1 MRPCRFRIAK
11 SGPMDGGMA
20 LWLGALILACALAAE
35 GGGKR
40 SSPSG
45 AGLRI
50 SRSCDELLEAMT
62 TTGGPADVTVLVE
75 GTVDCSGPPP
85 PAVNAV
91 VNNKTLTIKPAAAGA
106 PAMIDFGGME
116 GAIQLAG
123 GARIVLRNLVLVQD
137 AMGPDP
143 IELRAFSASGANGGS
158 GGRIHVDGCSILA
171 RACQA
176 PPEADEQKVAAWNDA
191 PAAAPPHRLPRG
203 ALAGSADRLS
213 LGGPK
218 IGAET
223 VDQFGGKPLHLIVC
237 DTAVACDVGDSP
249 SPSLAPARHSDSRYV
264 RHSDCQSPAKPEIKT
279 ARVPIAPS
287 AVLVSAVSAM
297 LFLGAG
303 IRSRGRWMRRWAKSF
318 GGFGCV
324 SCRRCKYDGADGGMG
339 GLDRNLEPL
348 CMEVPYV
355 NDPTM
360 SVGSLEGMELSEL
373 QLGSPLGRGGFGR
386 VYKAFHGD
394 SVLAVKLIDHDSRTL
409 ADGRGEPLE
418 ALLSIQVDH
427 PNVVKTYLKQ
437 TRGKHS
443 VHGSSA
449 STAPSWAP
457 LRTSE
462 AAREGPGTPGGSEVD
477 GELDDLDDFS
487 YMERNLRTS
496 GQFGEDGDRYRTWI
510 VMEYCDRGSLDRAI
524 KDGIFFHD
532 GDTRREPRFVSM
544 LLTALDIASALAY
557 LHSQKVVHGDL
568 KAHNVLLKSTSA
580 DERGF
585 FCKVGDFGLSR
596 VILNNGT
603 HIETFTCGTVRYM
616 PPELLR
622 DGLMTPAVDVYS
634 FGMLL
639 WEMVSGSRAFS
650 GKHRNDIMVTVVDG
664 RRPSIPSHCPTKF
677 ASLIRACWQQDNT
690 RRPTFK
696 KIVGQLQRLAST
708 YSSPL
713 THNLIGMAIREEQ
726 QSVETWQGETREGR
740 SSMDGGKARVVKAH
754 EVQSQDPA
762 SPDRP
767 LVASPP
773 ASSGSICSPP
783 KNNPLWTGLPRKTE
797 VLGNPLWGARS
808 SPCSNPPQDPSH
820 FSFWHM
826 GSTPSQGKHPD
837 PGSPGDSRE
846 EAGAHVIPMKRL
858 PLKLPQ
864 RISADCPE
872 PLLTSR
878 SDSASELTS
887 SSFRRDDPTEDA
899 TGGLI
904 DLCPSS
910 SASSVTVPVA
920 SSYGPGAAM
929 PWRSVT
935 PNYQHNVRL
944 GNFRP
949 RGNLDNMGLIK
960 PRATAEAKPAVDAA
974 KVAAVANPEL
984 SLWLTTSQGSGL
996 GSFTALDPKAQA
1008 PLSPLSPQHPP
1019 MPSSPVPPATPP
1031 PLPNGA
1037 RRSGGAC
1044 AGPATH
1050 IPLLAISKITGGAS
1064 EAVIKSPGYGP
1075 QGWEMQYTNGAEAV
1089 KADRHPRRPSWC
1101 TSLFDTSGS
1110 CSFRS
1115 AISATT
1121 EAGNAS
1127 PGSLPWTP
1135 AASGTATPGTAKA
1148 SAVGMDRFNY
1158 RLFTTDPGLGSARRD
1173 ELEPGFE
1180 PLITQS
1186 DFGEIV
1192 PVAVVE
1198 GPAAKA
1204 PGPDAGGSR
1213 IPNVGNMGVASGT
1226 QSMLASGANS
1236 AMASGMTS
1244 GLASGGATGMSAM
1257 WETSDA
1263 AGELTT
1269 TQTSMLSELGPF
1281 NEVLQQWDT
1290 I

>member
-1 MRPCRFRIAK
+1 
-11 SGPMDGGMA
+11 MA

-373 QLGSPLGRGGFGR
+373 
-386 VYKAFHGD
+386 
-394 SVLAVKLIDHDSRTL
+394 
-409 ADGRGEPLE
+409 
-418 ALLSIQVDH
+418 
-427 PNVVKTYLKQ
+427 
-437 TRGKHS
+437 
-443 VHGSSA
+443 
-449 STAPSWAP
+449 
-457 LRTSE
+457 
-462 AAREGPGTPGGSEVD
+462 
-477 GELDDLDDFS
+477 
-487 YMERNLRTS
+487 
-496 GQFGEDGDRYRTWI
+496 
-510 VMEYCDRGSLDRAI
+510 
-524 KDGIFFHD
+524 
-532 GDTRREPRFVSM
+532 
-544 LLTALDIASALAY
+544 
-557 LHSQKVVHGDL
+557 
-568 KAHNVLLKSTSA
+568 
-580 DERGF
+580 
-585 FCKVGDFGLSR
+585 
-596 VILNNGT
+596 
-603 HIETFTCGTVRYM
+603 
-616 PPELLR
+616 
-622 DGLMTPAVDVYS
+622 